1 MDYLLDPNVWAS
13 FLTLAMLEIVLGID
27 NVIFVSIAASKARP
41 ELRQRARVIGLT
53 GALVMRVALLT
64 ALTWIIG
71 LSEPLWTFGDFV
83 VSWRDII
90 LGAGGLFLLVKSTLE
105 IHSDVQGLV
114 NRDSRTG
121 EIRVVISAFAVV
133 IVQIMVLDLVFS
145 LDSIITAIGM
155 TDMLPVMIAAI
166 VVAIILMMVASGPL
180 SAFIERHPTT
190 KMLALAFLLIVG
202 VALIADAL
210 HFHIPRGYLYFAI
223 AFSTLV
229 EGLNLWS
236 HNDSSDETEPGP
248 QSEPGS

>member
-1 MDYLLDPNVWAS
+1 MDFLFDANVWMS
-13 FLTLAMLEIVLGID
+13 FLTLTMLEIVLGID
-27 NVIFVSIAASKARP
+27 NVIFVSIAASRAAP

-53 GALVMRVALLT
+53 GALVMRVALLAT
-64 ALTWIIG
+64 LTWIIG
-71 LSEPLWTFGDFV
+71 LSAPLAQIGDFV

-90 LGAGGLFLLVKSTLE
+90 LGGGGLFLLVKSTLE
-105 IHSDVQGLV
+105 IHSDVQSLV
-114 NRDSRTG
+114 HRDEETG
-121 EIRVVISAFAVV
+121 EIKVVISAFSMV

-155 TDMLPVMIAAI
+155 TDMLYVMIAAI
-166 VVAIILMMVASGPL
+166 CVAIVLMMVASGPL
-180 SAFIERHPTT
+180 SEFIEKNPTT

-202 VALIADAL
+202 VALVADAL

-236 HNDSSDETEPGP
+236 NANPADEE
-248 QSEPGS
+248 

>member
-1 MDYLLDPNVWAS
+1 MDFLLDPNVWAS

-27 NVIFVSIAASKARP
+27 NVIFVSIAAAKARP

-53 GALVMRVALLT
+53 GALVMRVALLST
-64 ALTWIIG
+64 LTIIIG
-71 LSEPLWTFGDFV
+71 WSEPLFSVGDFV

-105 IHSDVQGLV
+105 IHADVQGLV
-114 NRDSRTG
+114 HRDEKTG
-121 EIRVVISAFAVV
+121 EIRAVTSAFSLV

-155 TDMLPVMIAAI
+155 TDLLYFMIAAI
-166 VVAIILMMVASGPL
+166 FVAIILMMVASGPL

-190 KMLALAFLLIVG
+190 KMLALAFLQIVG
-202 VALIADAL
+202 VALIADAF

-236 HNDSSDETEPGP
+236 NRGDEDEA
-248 QSEPGS
+248 ELGSGS

>member
-1 MDYLLDPNVWAS
+1 MDFLLDPNIWAS

-27 NVIFVSIAASKARP
+27 NVIFVSIAASRARP

-53 GALVMRVALLT
+53 GALLMRVALLS

-71 LSEPLWTFGDFV
+71 LSEPLAQFGDFV

-90 LGAGGLFLLVKSTLE
+90 LGGGGLFLLVKSTLE

-114 NRDSRTG
+114 HRDDETG
-121 EIRVVISAFAVV
+121 EIKVITSAFSVV

-155 TDMLPVMIAAI
+155 TDMLPIMIAAI

-180 SAFIERHPTT
+180 SDFIERHPTT

-236 HNDSSDETEPGP
+236 QNGDSEEED
-248 QSEPGS
+248 GSQDG